1 MDTNRP
7 RLWNI
12 WWTLMVISASFT
24 VIVLALE
31 ALEVFRDLGL
41 VLSGLGILL
50 TIVFGFGAASR
61 SFLAELRGD
70 VVPRLDGL
78 RSSILGLERGTNE
91 RLDGVTGR
99 LDGVTGRLDGVA
111 DRLDRVIALLDER
124 LPRQST

>member
-1 MDTNRP
+1 MDTNKP

-61 SFLAELRGD
+61 SFLGEFRGD

-78 RSSILGLERGTNE
+78 RSSILELDRGASE
-91 RLDGVTGR
+91 RLDGVT
-99 LDGVTGRLDGVA
+99 

-124 LPRQST
+124 LPRQPT